1 MAYPEKNKA
10 QLIDELRRLQQRV
23 QELEASLNIY
33 QEECIQKVDYI
44 EASHE
49 YLQSII
55 DNIADPVLVIDRDYR
70 IILANRKTREI
81 AGGGAS
87 VKAGLFCHQV
97 SHHRETP
104 CTGRNEPCPLKK
116 ILKTKS
122 PVVVTHTHFDSKGNK
137 ILVEINASPVL
148 DKDGEVVH
156 MIEMCRDITERRK
169 MEEALRESETRYRS
183 LFEQSKDAIFII
195 QAEGPEVG
203 KILSA
208 NQSACLMHG
217 YTQKEILCMSIFN
230 LNTPEYV
237 EKAPKLIKRM
247 LAGEALRFEVMH
259 TRKDGTIFPVE
270 VSASVIEI
278 GNKKLILAI
287 DRDISRR
294 KQTEEERYKLIKEL
308 ERISQIDGLTDLLN
322 RQYLDKRLSQEISRA
337 KRYGNDLSL
346 MMFDIDNFKEIND
359 KYGHIIGDKILQKI
373 ASVLK
378 ETLRDTD
385 IAGRFGGDEF
395 IIILVQT
402 DLNVGLQVAQRIH
415 AQIEKAKI
423 PFKKR
428 RYIGFTVSMGVCQ
441 YNNKIESLEDF
452 ITKVDEALYRAKQSG
467 HNKICEAKD

>member
-1 MAYPEKNKA
+1 MDYSEKNKA
-10 QLIDELRRLQQRV
+10 QLIGELRQLQQRV
-23 QELEASLNIY
+23 QELEASLDIY
-33 QEECIQKVDYI
+33 QEECIQKVDFI
-44 EASHE
+44 EASHD

-55 DNIADPVLVIDRDYR
+55 DNIADPILVIDRDYH

-81 AGGGAS
+81 AGGSDS
-87 VKAGLFCHQV
+87 VRTGLFCYQV
-97 SHHRETP
+97 SHHKETP
-104 CTGRNEPCPLKK
+104 CAGKNEPCPLKK

-122 PVVVTHTHFDSKGNK
+122 PVVVTHTHFDSKGKK

-183 LFEQSKDAIFII
+183 LFEQSKDAIFMI

-217 YTQKEILCMSIFN
+217 YTQKEILRMSIFD
-230 LNTPEYV
+230 LNTPESV

-247 LAGEALRFEVMH
+247 LSGEALRFEVMH
-259 TRKDGTIFPVE
+259 TKKGGSIFPVE

-294 KQTEEERYKLIKEL
+294 KQTEEERDKLIKEL
-308 ERISQIDGLTDLLN
+308 ERMSQIDGLTDLLN
-322 RQYLDKRLSQEISRA
+322 RQHLNKRLSEEISRA